1 MSDRLNDELKDLL
14 EWLFAKIILNYFDF
28 LKQEEMG
35 LEKIKEKLHEEKEER
50 RRRKI
55 TEMMLGES
63 RVMCRSGLDV

>member
-63 RVMCRSGLDV
+63 RVMCR

>member
-28 LKQEEMG
+28 LKQEKMG

-63 RVMCRSGLDV
+63 RVMCR

>member
-14 EWLFAKIILNYFDF
+14 GWLFAKIFLNYFDF

-63 RVMCRSGLDV
+63 RVMCR

>member
-1 MSDRLNDELKDLL
+1 M
-14 EWLFAKIILNYFDF
+14 NYFDF

-63 RVMCRSGLDV
+63 RVMCR